1 MSESVI
7 DGCLLNNG
15 SVMNSSDS
23 SNMKVWIDEIMCE
36 GIEQSLAECRR
47 NHWGEVD
54 CFHKE
59 DAGCICQ
66 PLPTADDG
74 SVSNNNQLFT
84 NSVHY
89 CTFNIHSSSLSNCYE
104 IKVMLQCLA
113 SYTNFAQ
120 HSFLYIS
127 SDHSLGSFL
136 ECHLSP

>member
-1 MSESVI
+1 MNWYLKYPYETILVHKFNVSYFFVLLIRGGLCVSESVI

-36 GIEQSLAECRR
+36 GIEQNLAECRR

-74 SVSNNNQLFT
+74 
-84 NSVHY
+84 
-89 CTFNIHSSSLSNCYE
+89 
-104 IKVMLQCLA
+104 
-113 SYTNFAQ
+113 
-120 HSFLYIS
+120 
-127 SDHSLGSFL
+127 
-136 ECHLSP
+136 